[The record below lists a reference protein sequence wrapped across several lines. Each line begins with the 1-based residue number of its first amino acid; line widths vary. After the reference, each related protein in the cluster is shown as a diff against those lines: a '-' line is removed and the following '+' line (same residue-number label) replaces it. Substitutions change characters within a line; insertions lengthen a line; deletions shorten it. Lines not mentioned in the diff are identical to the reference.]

1 VARAKK
7 PATAGDMVRSL
18 AVILVPVL
26 LITALF
32 TRNLDDHPV
41 QEVDY
46 RAVLAQA
53 REEAP
58 FPVLAPTNLPSTW
71 RATRVQWIPQGEP
84 YLEQPS
90 VRNRWQLGFLSP
102 ESIFVSVQQGDVA
115 PEDFV
120 DDVSRDG
127 VPDGR
132 SQVGGQPWERRI
144 SPEGRTRSLVRT
156 TPQVTTVVVGDTTY
170 EGLEAFASTLSAE

>member
-1 VARAKK
+1 
-7 PATAGDMVRSL
+7 MVRSL
-18 AVILVPVL
+18 VVILVPIL

-41 QEVDY
+41 DVVDY

-53 REEAP
+53 RREAP
-58 FPVLAPTNLPSTW
+58 FPVLAPANLPETW
-71 RATRVQWIPQGEP
+71 RATRAEWIRQGEP

-102 ESIFVSVQQGDVA
+102 ESVFVSVEQGDVA
-115 PEDFV
+115 AGEFV
-120 DDVSRDG
+120 DDVSREG

-132 SQVGGQPWERRI
+132 SEIDGQRWERRI
-144 SPEGRTRSLVRT
+144 SPDGRTRSLVRI
-156 TPQVTTVVVGDTTY
+156 TPEVTTVVVGDTTY
-170 EGLEAFASTLSAE
+170 AGLEAFASTLRAE